1 MRTQV
6 SGAGA
11 HSPTFAKS
19 RRGSSGRLQSS
30 TLPAH
35 KPTTALITIWGQ
47 NSAGARASSEWRFRQ
62 GATRTRQSCRRSRVQ
77 APPSTTPHKITSQRT
92 RILHVLP
99 DIRLTPIRPARPSG
113 RGRTACQIAVQDP
126 ACMQKRHARR
136 DVTRD
141 AEHGRQARAAGGVP
155 SVFQKL
161 ARLDGS
167 LRGRKREPRRT
178 LTGAAA
184 GAAARRSAG
193 GRLSPG
199 HTATRWQ
206 ARMRCASEQP
216 APAHAPA
223 SAAYPAPC
231 AQRRAG

>member
-1 MRTQV
+1 MQER
-6 SGAGA
+6 A
-11 HSPTFAKS
+11 H
-19 RRGSSGRLQSS
+19 
-30 TLPAH
+30 
-35 KPTTALITIWGQ
+35 
-47 NSAGARASSEWRFRQ
+47 RASGDSAKAPPAPDSHA
-62 GATRTRQSCRRSRVQ
+62 GDPGCRRPPPPPHTKSQ
-77 APPSTTPHKITSQRT
+77 ASVRASCMSC
-92 RILHVLP
+92 
-99 DIRLTPIRPARPSG
+99 LTYASRPSG